1 MTIFPLDPMP
11 VIELVGAGILKARG
25 VDRVA
30 YAAAVAEAPVMKRIP
45 ATVTLLSEM
54 TGFADLDA
62 WLTRPPSRAHS
73 ALPIARDASPPGA
86 RLCASREQ
94 AAEAP
99 KSDGRL

>member
-1 MTIFPLDPMP
+1 
-11 VIELVGAGILKARG
+11 
-25 VDRVA
+25 
-30 YAAAVAEAPVMKRIP
+30 MKRIL

-62 WLTRPPSRAHS
+62 WLTRPRPAPQR
-73 ALPIARDASPPGA
+73 LLSPRREPQGA

-99 KSDGRL
+99 KSDGRYEASTVPAIPDAQMAA